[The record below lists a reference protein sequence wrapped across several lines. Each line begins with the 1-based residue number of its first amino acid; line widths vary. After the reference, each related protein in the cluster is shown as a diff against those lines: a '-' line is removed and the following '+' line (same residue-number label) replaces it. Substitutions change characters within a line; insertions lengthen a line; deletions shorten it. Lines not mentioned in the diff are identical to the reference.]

1 MEYYKPSR
9 TNNIQQP
16 QKVNSSIA
24 NKSKPHDFNFNEKMS
39 HYQNTRS
46 DANTYLSQNASTCV
60 GNFKSQSVKSSTIHE
75 PTVVA
80 SVTPKVVCLLTKFL
94 LFLS

>member
-1 MEYYKPSR
+1 MEYCKPSR
-9 TNNIQQP
+9 TNNIQP

-24 NKSKPHDFNFNEKMS
+24 KKSKPHDFNFNKKLS
-39 HYQNTRS
+39 HYQNIRS
-46 DANTYLSQNASTCV
+46 DARSYQSQNASSRV
-60 GNFKSQSVKSSTIHE
+60 GKYHSENVKSDTI
-75 PTVVA
+75 PRLTVVA